1 MQAMMMETQATVSIE
16 GKDIGIASQDEIV
29 AGIDAASVVFSRHH
43 ADPLD
48 CAAANK
54 KRYRGDALLTQ
65 QEAMWCLIW
74 DEANYAAFHAVTL
87 GWLSRDIDI
96 QIAVR

>member
-1 MQAMMMETQATVSIE
+1 MQASMEAQATICIE
-16 GKDIGIASQDEIV
+16 GKDVGIASQDDIV
-29 AGIDAASVVFSRHH
+29 DGIRAAKEVFSRHQV
-43 ADPLD
+43 DPLD
-48 CAAANK
+48 CAAADE
-54 KRYRGDALLTQ
+54 KRYHGDALLTP
-65 QEAMWCLIW
+65 QEATWCLIW